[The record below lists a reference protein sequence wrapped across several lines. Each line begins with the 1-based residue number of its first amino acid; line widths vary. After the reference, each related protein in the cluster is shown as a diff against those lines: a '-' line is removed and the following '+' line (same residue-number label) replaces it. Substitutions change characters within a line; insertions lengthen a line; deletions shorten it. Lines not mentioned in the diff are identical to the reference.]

1 MKTSE
6 NFKKTCLEVSC
17 HIFINAYFYKVQW
30 RKILKIFEKKKTLM
44 IIWTGATVRN
54 GPCTLTVAVILYRI
68 ARNAGKLL
76 NYFQN

>member
-1 MKTSE
+1 M
-6 NFKKTCLEVSC
+6 
-17 HIFINAYFYKVQW
+17 HIFTVQY

-44 IIWTGATVRN
+44 IIWTGAAVRN
-54 GPCTLTVAVILYRI
+54 GSCTLTVAVILYKI

>member
-1 MKTSE
+1 M
-6 NFKKTCLEVSC
+6 
-17 HIFINAYFYKVQW
+17 HIFRVEW
-30 RKILKIFEKKKTLM
+30 RKILKIFEKKKT
-44 IIWTGATVRN
+44 IIWIGATVRN